1 MIKNK
6 IPVFF
11 VEKNQEQIS
20 LMDEVD
26 ENLVICINVRH
37 PYYENIASNGT
48 SEKEMEFKVNCVFDA
63 LSELHN
69 KNKYGKYS
77 PEDIRLTKDLFL
89 KRWIQSFM
97 D

>member
-1 MIKNK
+1 
-6 IPVFF
+6 
-11 VEKNQEQIS
+11 
-20 LMDEVD
+20 MDEVD